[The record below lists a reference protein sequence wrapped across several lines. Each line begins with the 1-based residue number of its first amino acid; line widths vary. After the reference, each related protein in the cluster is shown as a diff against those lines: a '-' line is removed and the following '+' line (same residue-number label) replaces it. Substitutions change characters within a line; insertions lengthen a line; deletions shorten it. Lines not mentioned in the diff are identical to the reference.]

1 MTLENTVQQK
11 VSEWRP
17 PGGRQS
23 LTVRDEPSGW
33 SVTLTADRCD
43 ELGCLLWELRLHR
56 QSGAEGQTLGAWAD
70 GIARRVSGLL
80 ESLKVVEVDAE
91 RNEALLRSAT
101 PTEKGDKLF
110 YYEVLLK
117 NTTSALV
124 RRYQANGD
132 GNRRTQVAFALTYE
146 ALAKFAQDLSA

>member
-33 SVTLTADRCD
+33 SVTVTADRCD
-43 ELGCLLWELRLHR
+43 ALGCLVWELRLHR
-56 QSGAEGQTLGAWAD
+56 QTAVPGQTLRAWAD

-101 PTEKGDKLF
+101 PAAKGDQLF

-117 NTTSALV
+117 NTTEALV

-132 GNRRTQVAFALTYE
+132 GNRRAQVAFALTYE